1 MLEVNERVSVEV
13 SDALF
18 EVLLAGLLL
27 LLGVKTRTT
36 NSGGG
41 SVNNPR
47 KRSPEDE
54 RSKGF
59 WRRLFGA

>member
-1 MLEVNERVSVEV
+1 MEV

-27 LLGVKTRTT
+27 LLGVKSRTT
-36 NSGGG
+36 SSGGG
-41 SVNNPR
+41 SVNNAR
-47 KRSPEDE
+47 RRSPEVA

>member
-1 MLEVNERVSVEV
+1 MEV

-36 NSGGG
+36 SSGGG

-47 KRSPEDE
+47 RSSPEDE
-54 RSKGF
+54 HSKGV
-59 WRRLFGA
+59 WRRLFGL